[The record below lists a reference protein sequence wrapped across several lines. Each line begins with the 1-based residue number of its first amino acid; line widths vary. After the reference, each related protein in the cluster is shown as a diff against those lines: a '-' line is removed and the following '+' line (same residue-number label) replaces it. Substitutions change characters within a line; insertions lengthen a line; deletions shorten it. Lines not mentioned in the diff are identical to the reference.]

1 MNGKA
6 FCSQCDAQSSL
17 TYLCSFQLKGE
28 TEICQIFHCVSGEA
42 PLLTPVKVTGWLQWA
57 GRDLDV
63 REGALQVET
72 IGWYYFGCIEAYV
85 K

>member
-42 PLLTPVKVTGWLQWA
+42 PLLTPVKVTG
-57 GRDLDV
+57 
-63 REGALQVET
+63 
-72 IGWYYFGCIEAYV
+72 
-85 K
+85 